1 MPWQDNCK
9 IFQEH
14 KSVTRFLVD
23 LTALTYIWLVLLVE
37 EINLPQS
44 LFSWGPTLWVFYP
57 GCTDVRLAD
66 MFESKCTEGLFIK
79 CNTLIHIFYRSYQYK
94 CISVQEERRFMVALV
109 LAIDKVTYTI
119 FYCVINPECNLKLAR
134 EILKTNQ

>member
-1 MPWQDNCK
+1 MPWQDNCTF
-9 IFQEH
+9 FQYH
-14 KSVTRFLVD
+14 KSITRFLMN
-23 LTALTYIWLVLLVE
+23 LTALTYNWLVLLVE
-37 EINLPQS
+37 ELNLPQS

-66 MFESKCTEGLFIK
+66 MFVPKCTRGLFIK

-109 LAIDKVTYTI
+109 LAIGKVTYTI
-119 FYCVINPECNLKLAR
+119 LYRVVNPECNLKLAR
-134 EILKTNQ
+134 EILNTMS

>member
-1 MPWQDNCK
+1 MPWQDNCT
-9 IFQEH
+9 FSQYH
-14 KSVTRFLVD
+14 KSITRFLMN
-23 LTALTYIWLVLLVE
+23 LTALTYNWLVLLVE

-44 LFSWGPTLWVFYP
+44 LFSWGPTLLVFYP

-66 MFESKCTEGLFIK
+66 MFVPKSTRGLFIK

-109 LAIDKVTYTI
+109 LAIDTVTYTI
-119 FYCVINPECNLKLAR
+119 LYCVVIPECNLKLAR
-134 EILKTNQ
+134 EILNTVL